1 MVKVR
6 LKLNVVHVL
15 QQLTATRQ
23 KRVHLCRCLA
33 DFLYVIWF
41 ATLSHFQLNCESE
54 KKGAF
59 QIKLPKLCKNGVV
72 AHF

>member
-23 KRVHLCRCLA
+23 KREPMQVPC
-33 DFLYVIWF
+33 
-41 ATLSHFQLNCESE
+41 
-54 KKGAF
+54 
-59 QIKLPKLCKNGVV
+59 
-72 AHF
+72 